1 MGVSLQTLKNRRSVT
16 LQGMSNARMR
26 ITDLEDKLSRLKTAS
41 NALNGQI
48 SELNTIKS
56 TIDNVQIDGNM
67 WKGKEKSEF
76 DTHYEQYKTNT
87 QNYIEKTETAKSDID
102 EEINRVQTTLTN
114 ARAGLDNLTSTLE
127 SLNRQISQAEKE

>member
-56 TIDNVQIDGNM
+56 TIANLQIDGNM

>member
-1 MGVSLQTLKNRRSVT
+1 MGVNLQTLKSRRSTT

-26 ITDLEDKLSRLKTAS
+26 ITDLKDKLNRLKTAS

-56 TIDNVQIDGNM
+56 TIANLQNDGNM

-87 QNYIEKTETAKSDID
+87 QNYITKTETAKSDID
-102 EEINRVQTTLTN
+102 EEISRVQIDLTN
-114 ARAGLDNLTSTLE
+114 ARAGLGNLTSTLE

>member
-41 NALNGQI
+41 NTLNGQI

>member
-41 NALNGQI
+41 NTLNGQI

-76 DTHYEQYKTNT
+76 DTHYKQYKTNT

-102 EEINRVQTTLTN
+102 EEIRRVQTDLTN

>member
-41 NALNGQI
+41 NTLNGQI

-102 EEINRVQTTLTN
+102 EEIRRVQTDLTN

-127 SLNRQISQAEKE
+127 GLNRQISQAEKE

>member
-1 MGVSLQTLKNRRSVT
+1 MGVSLQTLINRRSVT

-26 ITDLEDKLSRLKTAS
+26 ITDLEGKLNRLKTAS
-41 NALNGQI
+41 NTLNGQI

-56 TIDNVQIDGNM
+56 TIDKVQIDGNM

-76 DTHYEQYKTNT
+76 DTHYGQYKTNT
-87 QNYIEKTETAKSDID
+87 QNYITKTKSAKSDID
-102 EEINRVQTTLTN
+102 AEISRVQADLTN
-114 ARAGLDNLTSTLE
+114 ARASLDNLTSTLE